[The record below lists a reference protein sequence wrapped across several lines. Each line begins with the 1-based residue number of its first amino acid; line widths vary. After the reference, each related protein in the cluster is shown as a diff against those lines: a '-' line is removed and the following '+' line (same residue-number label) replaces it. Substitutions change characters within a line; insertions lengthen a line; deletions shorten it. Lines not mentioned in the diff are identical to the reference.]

1 MSIGAQTGMGMG
13 YLKGQSDL
21 TSKNMLLIIS
31 HNEKIPGTKDCCECV
46 FFGGKIRIHY
56 LPGCSS
62 SVQEEEHTNGHQVFF
77 CFVLDTGYEK

>member
-1 MSIGAQTGMGMG
+1 MGMG

-31 HNEKIPGTKDCCECV
+31 HNEKIPGTKDCCEC
-46 FFGGKIRIHY
+46 FFLGGKSEYTTSQDEAALCRRKSILMGIRF
-56 LPGCSS
+56 
-62 SVQEEEHTNGHQVFF
+62 FF